1 MPVESGAL
9 LSRAFRCPEFS
20 GADVIRLKE
29 PCPCANARD
38 YTDAGDD
45 RAESCQPG
53 WQLRCLNFWF
63 QPSIS
68 AALASSSPPRPFYP
82 RHQTAP
88 PTGRCITLTAKQAS
102 RTNLRFLPTRCPQF
116 PLAPNCARCAQK
128 FSNRGIKVPSPPLAK
143 TIRLHPQMNA
153 NCFRCLVA
161 AGVWRRDKKD
171 TIMAGSQ

>member
-1 MPVESGAL
+1 MELVLVEAPPLFKPGDAL
-9 LSRAFRCPEFS
+9 PL
-20 GADVIRLKE
+20 GVTRLRE

-53 WQLRCLNFWF
+53 WRLRFLNYGF

-68 AALASSSPPRPFYP
+68 AALASSPPRPFNP
-82 RHQTAP
+82 RHQTAS
-88 PTGRCITLTAKQAS
+88 PTGRCITLTAKSAL
-102 RTNLRFLPTRCPQF
+102 RDNLRFLSTRHP
-116 PLAPNCARCAQK
+116 PIPVAPNCARCAQK
-128 FSNRGIKVPSPPLAK
+128 FQTGNLSSVAPPLTK

-161 AGVWRRDKKD
+161 ASVRRRDKKD